1 MDRVRRRCRR
11 TAPGAVRAGTAG
23 VGAGGMAR
31 PPPDRPAPHR
41 RDRRTPTAAV
51 ARSAAD
57 RQHRYRARQLLAA
70 APPVASWDH
79 WLAARAERRPVW
91 AHPGVVDALRGDRRV
106 HPGGVAVA
114 AGRIGFG
121 SAGDERPVLYVAAI
135 DVAGV
140 VSDYQLEAVPDGQ
153 VHLRLIPS
161 GVPAALLPAPGA
173 RVPLAVALVDI
184 VASADARSR
193 YLARTRS
200 RRLWGRRHRDGRPRR
215 ADPRNG
221 AGVGRTLRGVCRS
234 TRTRASHRRPDD
246 GAAVRRGGGAHAPLH
261 R

>member
-1 MDRVRRRCRR
+1 MEWLSVVGAAERLGVSPQQVRKLI
-11 TAPGAVRAGTAG
+11 RAGRLTPAQRVGKTWIVGGDAVAG
-23 VGAGGMAR
+23 RLREPSGPGR
-31 PPPDRPAPHR
+31 PVSAPVAWLVLHLI
-41 RDRRTPTAAV
+41 DRRLTGETEGLPSAAV
-51 ARSAAD
+51 ARSAVD
-57 RQHRYRARQLLAA
+57 RQQRYRARQLLAA

-153 VHLRLIPS
+153 VDLRVIPS
-161 GVPAALLPAPGA
+161 GVPAAVRPAPGA
-173 RVPLAVALVDI
+173 GVPLAVALVDI

-193 YLARTRS
+193 YLARTA
-200 RRLWGRRHRDGRPRR
+200 LEKALGE
-215 ADPRNG
+215 
-221 AGVGRTLRGVCRS
+221 
-234 TRTRASHRRPDD
+234 
-246 GAAVRRGGGAHAPLH
+246 AAP
-261 R
+261 